1 MTVSRSLVPPQF
13 SIPPSDY
20 NQSYFADTLRA
31 FSVFVLQAMQPGEGR
46 ATRLTLTALPN
57 NDVGLE
63 AGALFQH
70 DGYVKISRLTHPNP
84 QGSSGTGAVGSVTV
98 TIS

>member
-1 MTVSRSLVPPQF
+1 MSRSLVPPQF
-13 SIPPSDY
+13 AVPPVDY
-20 NQSYFADTLRA
+20 NQMYFADVVRA
-31 FSVFVLQAMQPGEGR
+31 FSLFAFQSQQPGEGR
-46 ATRLTLTALPN
+46 ATKMTLTALPE

-84 QGSSGTGAVGSVTV
+84 QGSGGAGAVGSGTV